1 MQLNAKKCHTKEE
14 SVTVDVGVRVMTL
27 LRLRVDEVHQ
37 GEQRPHAVEH
47 RERVFRNRRA
57 GEKVEIC
64 AIGEEK
70 RTDIS
75 GDIRQSG
82 RDSLFIIGAR
92 CKLRDRFS
100 QIIIRNVR
108 SGYRG
113 SRVSVMH

>member
-1 MQLNAKKCHTKEE
+1 
-14 SVTVDVGVRVMTL
+14 MTL

-47 RERVFRNRRA
+47 CERRVFRNRRA

-75 GDIRQSG
+75 GDIRQRG
-82 RDSLFIIGAR
+82 RDSLLIIGAR
-92 CKLRDRFS
+92 C
-100 QIIIRNVR
+100 V
-108 SGYRG
+108 
-113 SRVSVMH
+113 